1 MRRFFYLMAALA
13 CLACASCG
21 GGDGATG
28 FNTPEEALDAY
39 GKALEQGDEA
49 AYRGIMAK
57 DTEAIEGLDAI
68 IALQTDMSPE
78 EAAKVNLKAMAQPQG
93 FGGVP
98 SKRFP
103 AEIDGDKAVIVHLF
117 ESASVVDRADKFCKW
132 QFEKSG
138 DKWYLMGSESGE
150 AADLPAKYAWDKN
163 IADVSPEMKD
173 FISGFDGTSEKVE
186 AALAKHAPGVE
197 TDMGLYGLEDPA
209 VVARE
214 ESDGQVRYTL
224 RTKAGMTTPTF
235 IVSWKD
241 GKIVAI
247 EEKED

>member
-1 MRRFFYLMAALA
+1 MKQLFYLAAA
-13 CLACASCG
+13 MGCLVCASCG
-21 GGDGATG
+21 KDTATG
-28 FNTPEEALDAY
+28 FDTPELALDAY

-49 AYRGIMAK
+49 AFRSVAAK
-57 DTEAIEGLDAI
+57 DQEALDFLDA
-68 IALQTDMSPE
+68 AVKLQTDMSPE
-78 EAAKVNLKAMAQPQG
+78 EAAKVNLKALAPVQG
-93 FGGVP
+93 FGDVP

-117 ESASVVDRADKFCKW
+117 ESASVVDRADKFRKW
-132 QFEKSG
+132 KFEKSG
-138 DKWYLMGSESGE
+138 DKWYLVGSEFGE
-150 AADLPAKYAWDKN
+150 AANLPAKYAWDKN

-209 VVARE
+209 VVGRE
-214 ESDGQVRYTL
+214 EKDGQVRYTL
-224 RTKAGMTTPTF
+224 RTKAGMTARTF
-235 IVSWKD
+235 IISWKD

-247 EEKED
+247 EEKGT